1 MSNYVIVSDGSCDLT
16 QEDAKKLNVEIVPFY
31 VVFENEQYLKEGVDV
46 SAADF
51 YQKMIDNPNIFP
63 KSSLPSVEDYIFPK
77 SSLPSVEDYVS
88 CFEKHLRDGKDIICL
103 CITTKFSGSYNSASS
118 AKQLLE
124 EEYPERKITIIDTM
138 VNTVLQGLV
147 VREATRLRDLGYE
160 YNKLVDI
167 INEKKTTGR
176 IFFTVK
182 ELTYLQHGGRIGKVA
197 SIVGDLMK
205 ISPIIVLKEGE
216 IHQGGIALSRK
227 RALLKVKELAKSYVD
242 SNKGKKFVLCVGYGY
257 DKEEGTNFV
266 ETLSKVFPDQDIIL
280 NHIGATIGVHTGPYP
295 IGVGI
300 LEKFD

>member
-51 YQKMIDNPNIFP
+51 YQKMIDNPN
-63 KSSLPSVEDYIFPK
+63 IFPK

-160 YNKLVDI
+160 YDKLVDI

-266 ETLSKVFPDQDIIL
+266 ETLSKLFPDQDIIL

>member
-63 KSSLPSVEDYIFPK
+63 KSSLPSVEDY
-77 SSLPSVEDYVS
+77 VS
-88 CFEKHLRDGKDIICL
+88 CFEKHLRVGKDIICL

>member
-51 YQKMIDNPNIFP
+51 YQKMIDNPN
-63 KSSLPSVEDYIFPK
+63 IFPK

-160 YNKLVDI
+160 YGKLVDI

-266 ETLSKVFPDQDIIL
+266 ETLSKIFPDQDIIL

>member
-51 YQKMIDNPNIFP
+51 YQKMIDNPN
-63 KSSLPSVEDYIFPK
+63 IFPK

-266 ETLSKVFPDQDIIL
+266 ETLSKIFPDQDIIL

>member
-51 YQKMIDNPNIFP
+51 YQKMIDNPN
-63 KSSLPSVEDYIFPK
+63 IFPK

-160 YNKLVDI
+160 YDKLVDI

-205 ISPIIVLKEGE
+205 ISPIIVLKDGE

-295 IGVGI
+295 IGIGI

>member
-51 YQKMIDNPNIFP
+51 YQKMIDNPN
-63 KSSLPSVEDYIFPK
+63 IFPK

-147 VREATRLRDLGYE
+147 VRETTRLRDLGYE
-160 YNKLVDI
+160 YDKLVDI

-205 ISPIIVLKEGE
+205 ISPIIVLKDGE

>member
-51 YQKMIDNPNIFP
+51 YQKMIDNPN
-63 KSSLPSVEDYIFPK
+63 IFPK

-160 YNKLVDI
+160 YGKLVDI

>member
-51 YQKMIDNPNIFP
+51 YQNMIDNPN
-63 KSSLPSVEDYIFPK
+63 IFPK

-205 ISPIIVLKEGE
+205 ISPIIVLKDGE

-295 IGVGI
+295 IGIGI

>member
-51 YQKMIDNPNIFP
+51 YQKMIDNPN
-63 KSSLPSVEDYIFPK
+63 IFPK

-160 YNKLVDI
+160 YDKLVDI

>member
-51 YQKMIDNPNIFP
+51 YQKMIDNPN
-63 KSSLPSVEDYIFPK
+63 IFPK

-147 VREATRLRDLGYE
+147 VREAARLRDLGYE
-160 YNKLVDI
+160 YDKLVDI

>member
-46 SAADF
+46 SVADF
-51 YQKMIDNPNIFP
+51 YQKMIDNPNVFP
-63 KSSLPSVEDYIFPK
+63 KSSLPSI
-77 SSLPSVEDYVS
+77 EDYVS
-88 CFEKHLRDGKDIICL
+88 CFEKHLKDGKDIICL

-147 VREATRLRDLGYE
+147 VRETARLRDLGYE
-160 YNKLVDI
+160 YDKLVDI

-197 SIVGDLMK
+197 SLVGDLMK

-227 RALLKVKELAKSYVD
+227 RALLKVKELAKSYIE
-242 SNKGKKFVLCVGYGY
+242 SNKDKKFILCVGYGY

>member
-46 SAADF
+46 SVADF
-51 YQKMIDNPNIFP
+51 YQKMIDNPNVFP
-63 KSSLPSVEDYIFPK
+63 KSSLPSI
-77 SSLPSVEDYVS
+77 EDYVS
-88 CFEKHLRDGKDIICL
+88 CFEKHLKDGKDIICL

-147 VREATRLRDLGYE
+147 VREAARLRDLGYE
-160 YNKLVDI
+160 YDKLVDI

-197 SIVGDLMK
+197 SLVGDLMK

-227 RALLKVKELAKSYVD
+227 RALLKVKELAKSYIE
-242 SNKGKKFVLCVGYGY
+242 SNKDKKFILCVGYGY

>member
-51 YQKMIDNPNIFP
+51 YQKMIDNPN
-63 KSSLPSVEDYIFPK
+63 IFPK

-160 YNKLVDI
+160 YDKLVDI

-266 ETLSKVFPDQDIIL
+266 ETLSKIFPDQDIIL

>member
-51 YQKMIDNPNIFP
+51 YQKMIDNPN
-63 KSSLPSVEDYIFPK
+63 IFPK

>member
-46 SAADF
+46 SVADF
-51 YQKMIDNPNIFP
+51 YQKMIDNPN
-63 KSSLPSVEDYIFPK
+63 VFPK

-88 CFEKHLRDGKDIICL
+88 CFEKHLKDGKDIICL

-147 VREATRLRDLGYE
+147 VREAARLRDLGYE
-160 YNKLVDI
+160 YDKLVDI

-197 SIVGDLMK
+197 SLVGDLMK

-227 RALLKVKELAKSYVD
+227 RALLKVKELAKSCID
-242 SNKGKKFVLCVGYGY
+242 SNKDKKFVLCVGYGY
-257 DKEEGTNFV
+257 DKEEGANFV

>member
-46 SAADF
+46 SVADF
-51 YQKMIDNPNIFP
+51 YQKMIDNPNVFP
-63 KSSLPSVEDYIFPK
+63 KSSLPSI
-77 SSLPSVEDYVS
+77 EDYVS
-88 CFEKHLRDGKDIICL
+88 CFEKHLKDGKDIICL

-147 VREATRLRDLGYE
+147 VREAARLRDLGYE
-160 YNKLVDI
+160 YDKLVDI

-197 SIVGDLMK
+197 SLVGDLMK

-227 RALLKVKELAKSYVD
+227 RALLKVKELAKSYIE
-242 SNKGKKFVLCVGYGY
+242 SNKDKKFILCVGYGY

-300 LEKFD
+300 LEIFD

>member
-51 YQKMIDNPNIFP
+51 YQKMIDNPN
-63 KSSLPSVEDYIFPK
+63 IFPK

-160 YNKLVDI
+160 YDKLVDI

-295 IGVGI
+295 IGIGI

>member
-51 YQKMIDNPNIFP
+51 YQKMIDNPN
-63 KSSLPSVEDYIFPK
+63 IFPK

-147 VREATRLRDLGYE
+147 VRETTRLRDLGYE
-160 YNKLVDI
+160 YDKLVDI

>member
-51 YQKMIDNPNIFP
+51 YQKMIDNPN
-63 KSSLPSVEDYIFPK
+63 IFPK

-147 VREATRLRDLGYE
+147 VREAARLRDLGYE
-160 YNKLVDI
+160 YDKLVDI

-205 ISPIIVLKEGE
+205 ISPIIVLKDGE

>member
-51 YQKMIDNPNIFP
+51 YQKMIDNPN
-63 KSSLPSVEDYIFPK
+63 IFPK

-160 YNKLVDI
+160 YDKLVDI

-205 ISPIIVLKEGE
+205 ISPIIVLKDGE

>member
-51 YQKMIDNPNIFP
+51 YQKMIDNPN
-63 KSSLPSVEDYIFPK
+63 IFPK

-205 ISPIIVLKEGE
+205 ISPIIVLKDGE

>member
-51 YQKMIDNPNIFP
+51 YQKMIDNPN
-63 KSSLPSVEDYIFPK
+63 IFPK

-147 VREATRLRDLGYE
+147 VREAARLRDLGYE
-160 YNKLVDI
+160 YDKLVDI

-266 ETLSKVFPDQDIIL
+266 ETLSKIFPDQDIIL